1 MLDSLVISPYLTAHE
16 KGLMPEL
23 KPLFIGSAGYSTRT
37 WEAILATGGLDIL
50 NIELIENMESYY
62 FHIHILVDHM
72 KKLESLSVQQILPNL
87 NKPRAEF
94 YDPKTRTI
102 REEYRW
108 YMQTLASIRKLN
120 KDILQENSRLL
131 KTLRAKI

>member
-1 MLDSLVISPYLTAHE
+1 
-16 KGLMPEL
+16 
-23 KPLFIGSAGYSTRT
+23 
-37 WEAILATGGLDIL
+37 
-50 NIELIENMESYY
+50 MESYY

-87 NKPRAEF
+87 DKSRAEF
-94 YDPKTRTI
+94 YDPKTGII

-120 KDILQENSRLL
+120 EDILQENSRLL